1 MAASELSPA
10 MPDGFEACPLSPET
24 DSSVR
29 FCLVVRTRADTVA
42 GWFLPLGESFDSRTF
57 LGCLTDQRGA
67 VLQWIQICL
76 QTTDIA
82 HQGPETA
89 GELWTNH
96 RLDLRWQ
103 NDCNAGADSL
113 ALRGQWE
120 SVHPLPLFFDMATRR
135 LTTLVDADSGQT
147 WRLCTND
154 ALLASCGLPPY
165 STSMFRYL
173 YVTFNDGQSRFLAVQ
188 DDAPQNESVALLRDI
203 MAAAGRRPWN
213 PAGGLMRVRRWNSM
227 VTEAFLDVLA
237 GLPYS
242 AKSAGKVPA
251 DFDNLGRILKDT
263 GETLSAGTVFLG
275 RHGQRGRII
284 ESLHLKLKFLADAV
298 DCVRRFTRSAHRPLL
313 NLRAESFQTHLAA
326 PSVALPFLWTA
337 SLELVDFGH
346 AIELDI
352 PGSGSVFTEGT
363 LALPDVYKPAFDTR
377 PLATESAVLRLRS
390 VTGEPDG
397 TCIVDGTLAN
407 LEGIV
412 PQPSD
417 LVCVRVALADQRIL
431 LTGSAETQS
440 ALAAGEVR
448 FRSNRFPLSGEQLTA
463 MQAAQGTA
471 LQPVRLQCLPRKDSA
486 SDLYALTVLALR
498 ALVVHPG
505 NPLPVAV
512 DELRGFVAQI
522 ARDFSTDKSLPQ
534 RIAELLLADER
545 WNKSLG
551 AQNVFPGLPGDD
563 SAGELI
569 PAGLW
574 THVLALL
581 VRMVP
586 AAGPDS
592 FCRAYG
598 IMPPAGMAGALDPV
612 VDVLSR
618 LLIQTRSL
626 IVIDWQVNREVHAVI
641 RRFQLGL

>member
-1 MAASELSPA
+1 MAASEISPA
-10 MPDGFEACPLSPET
+10 MPDGFGVCPLHPET
-24 DSSVR
+24 DSGVR
-29 FCLVVRTRADTVA
+29 LCLVVRTRADAAA
-42 GWFLPLGESFDSRTF
+42 GWFLPLGESYDSRGF

-82 HQGPETA
+82 QQGPEAA

-96 RLDLRWQ
+96 RLDQRWQ

-113 ALRGQWE
+113 ALRGPWE
-120 SVHPLPLFFDMATRR
+120 SEHPVPLFFDSPTRR
-135 LTTLVDADSGQT
+135 LVSLVDSDSGQA

-154 ALLASCGLPPY
+154 AILASCGLPPY
-165 STSMFRYL
+165 STSLFRYL
-173 YVTFNDGQSRFLAVQ
+173 YVTLADGRTQFLAIQ
-188 DDAPQNESVALLRDI
+188 DNAPQNESVALLRDI
-203 MAAAGRRPWN
+203 MASQGRRPWN
-213 PAGGLMRVRRWNSM
+213 PAGGLMRIRRWSSM
-227 VTEAFLDVLA
+227 ATGTFLDVLA
-237 GLPYS
+237 GLPY
-242 AKSAGKVPA
+242 AATPAGKVPA
-251 DFDNLGRILKDT
+251 DFDNIGQILKDT
-263 GETLSAGTVFLG
+263 GETLYAGTMFLG

-298 DCVRRFTRSAHRPLL
+298 DRVRSFTQRSHRPLL

-337 SLELVDFGH
+337 SLELIDFGH
-346 AIELDI
+346 AIELEI
-352 PGSGSVFTEGT
+352 PGAEGVFVDGT
-363 LALPDVYKPAFDTR
+363 PALPDVYKPAFDTR
-377 PLATESAVLRLRS
+377 PLITEKAVLRLRS
-390 VTGEPDG
+390 VTTGTDG
-397 TCIVDGTLAN
+397 TCMIDGTLAN

-417 LVCVRVALADQRIL
+417 LVCIRAALADQRIL

-448 FRSNRFPLSGEQLTA
+448 FRSNRFPATGELLA
-463 MQAAQGTA
+463 AIQAAQGTA
-471 LQPVRLQCLPRKDSA
+471 LQPVRLQCLPRKDTA
-486 SDLYALTVLALR
+486 LDLYALTVLALR

-512 DELRGFVAQI
+512 DELRGFVAQV
-522 ARDFSTDKSLPQ
+522 ALTFSADKPLPQ
-534 RIAELLLADER
+534 RIADLLLADNR

-563 SAGELI
+563 SAIELI

-592 FCRAYG
+592 FCRTYG
-598 IMPPAGMAGALDPV
+598 IMPPAGMAGLLNPV
-612 VDVLSR
+612 VEVLSR

>member
-1 MAASELSPA
+1 MAASNLSPA
-10 MPDGFEACPLSPET
+10 MPDGFEACPLNPEM
-24 DSSVR
+24 DSGVR
-29 FCLVVRTRADTVA
+29 ICLVVRTKADAVA
-42 GWFLPLGESFDSRTF
+42 GWFLPLGESFDSRSF

-67 VLQWIQICL
+67 VLQWIQIRL

-82 HQGPETA
+82 EQGPESA

-103 NDCNAGADSL
+103 NDCKAGADSL

-120 SVHPLPLFFDMATRR
+120 SEHPVPLFFDSATRR
-135 LTTLVDADSGQT
+135 LTPLVDSDSGQT

-165 STSMFRYL
+165 ATSLYRYL
-173 YVTFNDGQSRFLAVQ
+173 YVTFTDGRSHFLAVQ
-188 DDAPQNESVALLRDI
+188 DDAPQNESVALLRDV
-203 MAAAGRRPWN
+203 MAGNGRRPWN
-213 PAGGLMRVRRWNSM
+213 PAGGLMRLMRWNSM
-227 VTEAFLDVLA
+227 VTGAFLDVLA
-237 GLPYS
+237 GLPYV
-242 AKSAGKVPA
+242 AKSAGKVTA

-298 DCVRRFTRSAHRPLL
+298 DCVRRFTHGTHRPLL

-346 AIELDI
+346 AVELEI
-352 PGSGSVFTEGT
+352 PGSDSVFMDGIP
-363 LALPDVYKPAFDTR
+363 ASPDVYKPAFDTR
-377 PLATESAVLRLRS
+377 PLVTEKAVLRLRS
-390 VTGEPDG
+390 VTTAPDG

-417 LVCVRVALADQRIL
+417 LVCVRAALADQRIL

-448 FRSNRFPLSGEQLTA
+448 FRSNRFPLTGELLTA

-471 LQPVRLQCLPRKDSA
+471 FQPVRLQCLPRKDTA
-486 SDLYALTVLALR
+486 FDLYALTVLALR

-522 ARDFSTDKSLPQ
+522 AREFSADKPLPQ
-534 RIAELLLADER
+534 RVADLLLADNR

-551 AQNVFPGLPGDD
+551 AQNVFPGPPGDEA
-563 SAGELI
+563 AGELI

-574 THVLALL
+574 THVVALL

-592 FCRAYG
+592 FCRTYG
-598 IMPPAGMAGALDPV
+598 IIPPAGMAGLLDPV